1 MDEGHMVRVLVN
13 GRYEDMNL
21 ENVPRFTDLL
31 ELIKSQIDP
40 EHMITSILLDGRDLT
55 DEEWGQKLIELQ
67 GTTLEV
73 QTGHPEEYVSEK
85 MQDASRV
92 VRSCF
97 FEFRDAR
104 KGFQDGDTVNGN
116 KRLKVAVDTLKAF
129 FDWYGTLVQ
138 LVSETKRQQLDIT
151 PQVSEITETCKK
163 ICQQQLYQ
171 SWWAL
176 GESLEKELEP
186 KLDKLEDAC
195 RRAAR
200 EVKIEAP
207 AQ

>member
-1 MDEGHMVRVLVN
+1 MLRVAIN
-13 GRYEDMNL
+13 GRCVEMNL
-21 ENVPRFTDLL
+21 NNVPRFTDLL
-31 ELIKSQIDP
+31 ELVKAQIDP
-40 EHMITSILLDGRDLT
+40 EHMITAITIDGRELN
-55 DEEWGQKLIELQ
+55 DEEWGYTMQQLQ
-67 GTTLEV
+67 GDTLAIE
-73 QTGHPEEYVSEK
+73 TGHPEVYVAEK

-104 KGFQDGDTVNGN
+104 KGFQDGDTVSGN

-138 LVSETKRQQLDIT
+138 LVSGPKREKLDIS
-151 PQVSEITETCKK
+151 PQVLEISETCKK
-163 ICQQQLYQ
+163 ICQQQQYQ

-176 GESLEKELEP
+176 GESLEKDLEP

-200 EVKIEAP
+200 DV
-207 AQ
+207 QCQTQY

>member
-1 MDEGHMVRVLVN
+1 MVRVAIN
-13 GRYEDMNL
+13 GRYMDFNL
-21 ENVPRFTDLL
+21 NNVARFTDLL
-31 ELIKSQIDP
+31 ELIKAQIDP
-40 EHMITSILLDGRDLT
+40 EHMITAISIDGRDLT
-55 DEEWGQKLIELQ
+55 DDEWSQSLGQFAGDILAIE
-67 GTTLEV
+67 
-73 QTGHPEEYVSEK
+73 TGHPDAYVAEK

-104 KGFQDGDTVNGN
+104 KGFQDGDTVGGN
-116 KRLKVAVDTLKAF
+116 QRLKVAVDTLKAF

-138 LVSETKRQQLDIT
+138 LVSGAKREKLDIS
-151 PQVSEITETCKK
+151 PQVVEISETCKK

-200 EVKIEAP
+200 EVQ
-207 AQ
+207 AQAQY